1 MNSLFI
7 ILTILIILSI
17 LYLYYQNRNYKE
29 SFVSQTQNSLSTYYH
44 NTVDNNQYQTNHNIY
59 NGVKIQSFHNF
70 KWDGTW
76 QNDSFNIKASFI
88 QLNDK
93 LLIGL
98 GHSSLEKYL
107 SNPSTEICF
116 EEPNTFIGIGQ
127 LNKRRNIFQLI
138 KVIMNSYLSEDLTLT
153 EYGLSGEIYNNK
165 IKLFSNKKSSKI
177 ELFRVSKLTFD
188 LSSKNKNKFLKR
200 INNYF
205 TRYPIM
211 KDNRIDLKMYYC
223 EDSTPCKVTDQGLG
237 DAFNGRNFNAC
248 GERTSSMNNKCKDK
262 PKCIFYEP
270 APKGFITCNY
280 RLDSDSSLKGIKDRI
295 NFAAINTMHESSQ
308 YTLNHCDYLEYFG
321 KTGFNSVILC
331 YVTKLGHVQTLNYQ
345 YFGIL
350 PEESSLTMQSD
361 IMNKLLNLPNGIL
374 EMQRVMML
382 NNITIGKYNIHKA
395 LSFTNCVESNR
406 RADTVEKMEEIC
418 KNKCRKYV
426 NSYKESPTNE
436 KLMPAIW
443 SINYKVDKNFT
454 NSCNF
459 VLSTSRLYNTPVKY
473 AEFNNDG
480 TTNLSLYGGGG
491 SKQNLMLENSTVID
505 YSPGNFVFMTA
516 NIKANNGL
524 YLIPS
529 MEKTGFSNNSGIINL
544 ESKPS
549 TDSKW
554 MIIGL
559 KLKNINTLDMYK
571 DIYDT
576 LSNFSKNSNISS
588 NMNIPLQKSNMNI
601 PPQKS

>member
-17 LYLYYQNRNYKE
+17 LYLYYKNKNYKERSE
-29 SFVSQTQNSLSTYYH
+29 SFVSTTQNSLSTYYH
-44 NTVDNNQYQTNHNIY
+44 NTVDNNKFQNNRNIY
-59 NGVKIQSFHNF
+59 NGVKIQSFRHFQWN
-70 KWDGTW
+70 GTW
-76 QNDSFNIKASFI
+76 ENDSLNIKASFI

-107 SNPSTEICF
+107 NNPATEFCF

-127 LNKRRNIFQLI
+127 LNKRRNIFQLV
-138 KVIMNSYLSEDLTLT
+138 KVIMNSYLSKDLTLT
-153 EYGLSGEIYNNK
+153 EYGLSGEINRNK

-177 ELFRVSKLTFD
+177 ELYRVSKLTFD
-188 LSSKNKNKFLKR
+188 LSSTRKHKFLTR
-200 INNYF
+200 INKYF

-223 EDSTPCKVTDQGLG
+223 EDSTPCKITDQGLG

-248 GERTSSMNNKCKDK
+248 GERTSYKNNQCKDK
-262 PKCIFYEP
+262 PKCVFYEP

-280 RLDSDSSLKGIKDRI
+280 RLDTDASLKGIKDRI
-295 NFAAINTMHESSQ
+295 NFAAINTMHESTKH
-308 YTLNHCDYLEYFG
+308 TLNHCDYLEYFG
-321 KTGFNSVILC
+321 KSGFNSVILC

-345 YFGIL
+345 YFGVL
-350 PEESSLTMQSD
+350 PEESSLTIQSD
-361 IMNKLLNLPNGIL
+361 IMNKLLNLPEGIL
-374 EMQRVMML
+374 ETQRRIMVL
-382 NNITIGKYNIHKA
+382 NNVRIGTHDIHKA

-406 RADTVEKMEEIC
+406 RANTVEKMEDIC
-418 KNKCRKYV
+418 KYKYINYI

-436 KLMPAIW
+436 KLMPAVW
-443 SINYKVDKNFT
+443 SINYKIDKNFT

-459 VLSTSRLYNTPVKY
+459 ILSTSALYNTPVKY
-473 AEFNNDG
+473 AEFNNNG

-491 SKQNLMLENSTVID
+491 SKQNLMFENSKVID
-505 YSPGNFVFMTA
+505 HSPGNFVFMTA

-549 TDSKW
+549 EDSKW

-559 KLKNINTLDMYK
+559 QLKSIDNLDVYTDLHNM
-571 DIYDT
+571 IT
-576 LSNFSKNSNISS
+576 NFSKKIQTNPSGTILP
-588 NMNIPLQKSNMNI
+588 IQKKI
-601 PPQKS
+601 